1 MNGSLVTELFS
12 LVPSFLLLIEDTVT
26 VILESLLWMKMIFGK
41 LQFAERGKVWYYFYI
56 AEDLSTI
63 FSTL

>member
-41 LQFAERGKVWYYFYI
+41 LQFAERGKVW
-56 AEDLSTI
+56 
-63 FSTL
+63 